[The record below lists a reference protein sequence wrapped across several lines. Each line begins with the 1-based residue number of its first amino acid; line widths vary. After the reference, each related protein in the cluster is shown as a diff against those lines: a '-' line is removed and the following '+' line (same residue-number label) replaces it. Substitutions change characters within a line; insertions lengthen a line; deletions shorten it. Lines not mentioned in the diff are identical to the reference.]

1 MVRFFIVLYLTLLLY
16 KYRITEGMFFLI
28 TPEMIARI
36 NALARKK
43 RTVGLSPQ
51 EQQEQSALRAQYIQ
65 AIRAQ
70 VKAQLD
76 CIEFTDE
83 PNTDAPKQ

>member
-1 MVRFFIVLYLTLLLY
+1 MVRFFIDYTWPY
-16 KYRITEGMFFLI
+16 YRINIELQKGCSLLI
-28 TPEMIARI
+28 TPELIARI

-43 RTVGLSPQ
+43 RTVGLSSQ
-51 EQQEQSALRAQYIQ
+51 EQQEQNALRAQYIQ

-76 CIEFTDE
+76 RIEFTDE
-83 PNTDAPKQ
+83 PNPNASKQ

>member
-1 MVRFFIVLYLTLLLY
+1 MY

-76 CIEFTDE
+76 CIEFKDE
-83 PNTDAPKQ
+83 PSTDSVKQ

>member
-1 MVRFFIVLYLTLLLY
+1 
-16 KYRITEGMFFLI
+16 MFFLI
-28 TPEMIARI
+28 TPELIARI

-51 EQQEQSALRAQYIQ
+51 EQQEQNALRAQYLQ

-70 VKAQLD
+70 VKAQLE

-83 PNTDAPKQ
+83 PNNASAKQ

>member
-1 MVRFFIVLYLTLLLY
+1 MY

-76 CIEFTDE
+76 CIEFKDE
-83 PNTDAPKQ
+83 PSTDTPKQ

>member
-1 MVRFFIVLYLTLLLY
+1 M
-16 KYRITEGMFFLI
+16 I
-28 TPEMIARI
+28 TPELIARI

-43 RTVGLSPQ
+43 RTVGLSSQ
-51 EQQEQSALRAQYIQ
+51 EQQEQNALRAQYIQ

-76 CIEFTDE
+76 RIEFTDE
-83 PNTDAPKQ
+83 PNPNASKQ

>member
-1 MVRFFIVLYLTLLLY
+1 
-16 KYRITEGMFFLI
+16 MFFLI
-28 TPEMIARI
+28 TPELIARI

-51 EQQEQSALRAQYIQ
+51 EQQEQNALRAQYLQ

-70 VKAQLD
+70 VKAQLE

-83 PNTDAPKQ
+83 PKHAAPKQ

>member
-16 KYRITEGMFFLI
+16 KFQITEGMFFLI
-28 TPEMIARI
+28 TPELIARI
-36 NALARKK
+36 NALSRKK

-51 EQQEQSALRAQYIQ
+51 EQQEQNALRAQYIQ

-83 PNTDAPKQ
+83 PSTNRAKQ

>member
-1 MVRFFIVLYLTLLLY
+1 M
-16 KYRITEGMFFLI
+16 I
-28 TPEMIARI
+28 TPELIARI

-51 EQQEQSALRAQYIQ
+51 EQQEQNALRAQYIQ

-76 CIEFTDE
+76 RIEFTDE
-83 PNTDAPKQ
+83 PNPNASKQ